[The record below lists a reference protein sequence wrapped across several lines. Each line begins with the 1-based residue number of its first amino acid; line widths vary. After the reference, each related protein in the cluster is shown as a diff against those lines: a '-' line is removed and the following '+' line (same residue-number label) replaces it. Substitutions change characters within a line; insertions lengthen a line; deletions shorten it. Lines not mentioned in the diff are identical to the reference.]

1 MKDDETVVVPTVDEY
16 RQATVKPC
24 EPFQRGV
31 VALELHLRHLAV
43 G

>member
-31 VALELHLRHLAV
+31 VALEPLRHLSA